1 MTAAATIYRSK
12 KKSGRKKLKKNVK
25 VKLLVFTILALSAVI
40 AYFPISAKVKKHLHP
55 VDVGVVHV
63 DRYKDLNELHLKHA
77 KANGIAAFKSDKEF
91 LENSERLVDEGK
103 LVHIKNPGY
112 YTVKKLTHSHPFLT
126 PQAADLLDDIGKRFH
141 QKLSENNL
149 GKCYFQ
155 VSSLLRTGESQKRL
169 SRSNTNASSNSS
181 HLYGTT
187 FDISYQK
194 VIKKPLFGKTAE
206 VIDGPAMKLLSETLG
221 ELRKEGRLVV
231 VTERKEAC
239 FHITVVE

>member
-1 MTAAATIYRSK
+1 M
-12 KKSGRKKLKKNVK
+12 
-25 VKLLVFTILALSAVI
+25 LVVLTAVI
-40 AYFPISAKVKKHLHP
+40 AYFPISAKIKSYFHP
-55 VDVGVVHV
+55 VDVGTVHV
-63 DRYKDLNELHLKHA
+63 DRYKDLNALHLKHA
-77 KANGIAAFKSDKEF
+77 KAQGISAFKTDKDF
-91 LENSERLVDEGK
+91 LENSRRLVREGK
-103 LVHIKNPGY
+103 LVHIENPVY
-112 YTVKKLTHSHPFLT
+112 YAVKKLTHSHPYLT

-141 QKLSENNL
+141 KKLNEDNL

-155 VSSLLRTGESQKRL
+155 VSSLLRTAESQKRL

-194 VIKKPLFGKTAE
+194 VIKKPLPWKSAE
-206 VIDGPAMKLLSETLG
+206 VIDGPAMKLLSETIG

-239 FHITVVE
+239 FHITVVQ

>member
-1 MTAAATIYRSK
+1 MTVATIYRSK
-12 KKSGRKKLKKNVK
+12 KKSSRKKLKKNVK
-25 VKLLVFTILALSAVI
+25 IKLLVFTIFVLSAAI
-40 AYFPISAKVKKHLHP
+40 AYFPISAKVKRYLHP
-55 VDVGVVHV
+55 VDVGAVYVHH
-63 DRYKDLNELHLKHA
+63 YKDLNALHLKYA
-77 KANGIAAFKSDKEF
+77 TANGIAAFKTDKEF
-91 LENSERLVDEGK
+91 LENSGRLVDKGK
-103 LVHIKNPGY
+103 LVPIKNPDY
-112 YTVKKLTHSHPFLT
+112 YAVKTLTHSHPFLT

-141 QKLSENNL
+141 KKLSQNNL
-149 GKCYFQ
+149 GKSYFQ

-194 VIKKPLFGKTAE
+194 VIKKPLFGKTVE
-206 VIDGPAMKLLSETLG
+206 VVDGPAMKLLSETLG